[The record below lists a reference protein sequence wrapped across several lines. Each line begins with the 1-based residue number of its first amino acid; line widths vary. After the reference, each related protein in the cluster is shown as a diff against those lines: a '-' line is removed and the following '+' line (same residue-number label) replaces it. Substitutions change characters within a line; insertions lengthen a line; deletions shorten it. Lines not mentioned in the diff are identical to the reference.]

1 MTTIENRVE
10 ALSTVPQSDYAEREF
25 TAEEI
30 EQGVHR
36 AFIGGSWDTH
46 GRTQLDYLLSRGLK
60 RTDTVLDVGCGC
72 FRAGRHLIDYLEPER
87 YFGVDA
93 NLSLLQA
100 GYDFELSD
108 EQRAKLPPSH
118 LRANERFNVDFGV
131 PVDLAIAQSVFSHV
145 SLNHIRLCLFR
156 VAKVVRPGGVLLA
169 TFFEKGNATPIDQI
183 FSPDKRP
190 FFTEQD
196 VFWYFRDDLRWA
208 ASFSPWQA
216 RYIGD
221 WGHPAGQRMMEFTR
235 LTDAE
240 WAARKTPSTP
250 TSTSSTTPKPLRPLR
265 EDLSD
270 FVRRGRKWAAR
281 RLAG

>member
-1 MTTIENRVE
+1 MVIIENRVE
-10 ALSTVPQSDYAEREF
+10 ALSVVPQSDYAEREF

-30 EQGVHR
+30 EKGVHR
-36 AFIGGSWDTH
+36 SFIGGSWDTH
-46 GRTQLDYLLSRGLK
+46 GRTQLEYLLSRGLQPA
-60 RTDTVLDVGCGC
+60 DTVLDVGCGC
-72 FRAGRHLIDYLEPER
+72 LRAGRHLVDYLEPER

-100 GYDFELSD
+100 GYDLELSD

-118 LRANERFNVDFGV
+118 LRANERFDVDFGV
-131 PVDLAIAQSVFSHV
+131 PVDLAIAQSVFSQV
-145 SLNHIRLCLFR
+145 SLNHIRLCLYR
-156 VAKVVRPGGVLLA
+156 VAKVVRPGGVFLA
-169 TFFEKGNATPIDQI
+169 TFFEKGRATPIDQI

-208 ASFSPWQA
+208 ASFSPWRV
-216 RYIGD
+216 RYLGD

-240 WAARKTPSTP
+240 WAQQQAPPAPAPAQATGPQ
-250 TSTSSTTPKPLRPLR
+250 PLPPLR
-265 EDLSD
+265 EDLRN
-270 FVRRGRKWAAR
+270 FVRRGRRWAGR
-281 RLAG
+281 RIAG